1 MEDDDDAG
9 ARQPERAALPEVPRP
24 AGGAPHVGHAPVQR
38 HFVRRHDVELVD
50 VPQPLRPVGCVLG
63 YLLGRNRFEFIRY
76 KDSGHQ
82 KGRLIM
88 LSVNRTQKPE

>member
-50 VPQPLRPVGCVLG
+50 VPQPLRPVVCVDSS
-63 YLLGRNRFEFIRY
+63 LLGKILY

-82 KGRLIM
+82 NGQLFK
-88 LSVNRTQKPE
+88 LSMNRTQKPE